1 MIDIREKSQ
10 CCGCTA
16 CVNACPRQCIVMRR
30 DRKEGF
36 DYPVAN
42 PDLCIGCG
50 KCEAV
55 CPVLNPR
62 QETEPLEAFA
72 ARSRRFIDGS
82 SSGGVFPL
90 VAAGVISRGGAVFG
104 AASDGQAEVSHRM
117 AESIEEVEG
126 MRGSKYVQSELFA
139 AFEDVR
145 SCLEAGREVL
155 FTGLPCQVAG
165 LKNWLG
171 KDNDRLLTMDCAC
184 HGVPGPGL
192 WEIYVKALEKRMD
205 RKVEGVVFRDK
216 SRSWYHYDFVVNG
229 NRIPYMKDPY
239 MALFVQNMTLRPSC
253 YACPVRNGRSGSDLT
268 LADLWNA
275 AEVAG
280 EMNDDRGVSLVCVN
294 TDRGRRA
301 FESVRGELSS
311 VPVDFY
317 EASKN
322 NGGFAASVPVPEE
335 RDRFFSGLHS
345 APDVYGYM
353 KSFVRRPPFT
363 RRAFNAVRSLL
374 VKLKKMLLS

>member
-50 KCEAV
+50 KCEEV

-90 VAAGVISRGGAVFG
+90 VAAGVVSRGGAVFG
-104 AASDGQAEVSHRM
+104 AASDGQDEVSHRM

-171 KDNDRLLTMDCAC
+171 KIDDSEKERFLIAMYQLLSASGAETLSEISEDRINSALSLGKTLLSFDKETRDLVSRA
-184 HGVPGPGL
+184 VLLFLRERRTVLKKTKDAEKQFKKSKKTPGK
-192 WEIYVKALEKRMD
+192 E
-205 RKVEGVVFRDK
+205 
-216 SRSWYHYDFVVNG
+216 
-229 NRIPYMKDPY
+229 
-239 MALFVQNMTLRPSC
+239 
-253 YACPVRNGRSGSDLT
+253 
-268 LADLWNA
+268 
-275 AEVAG
+275 
-280 EMNDDRGVSLVCVN
+280 DDSSSPDGVS
-294 TDRGRRA
+294 
-301 FESVRGELSS
+301 
-311 VPVDFY
+311 
-317 EASKN
+317 
-322 NGGFAASVPVPEE
+322 
-335 RDRFFSGLHS
+335 
-345 APDVYGYM
+345 
-353 KSFVRRPPFT
+353 
-363 RRAFNAVRSLL
+363 
-374 VKLKKMLLS
+374 